1 MNKYLPGLVLALTF
15 SASSAFAEFDSSKS
29 MICSLGDFNECT
41 ATGCESVTADDISA
55 PRLLRV
61 NSKKKTVEAI
71 SGGMGRLSK
80 LDNVESINSKL
91 IMQGAEDG
99 GESGRDGLG
108 YTLTVNKTSGGLAF
122 AGATD
127 DAVFAAFGACVND

>member
-1 MNKYLPGLVLALTF
+1 MNKYFSGLALTLAF
-15 SASSAFAEFDSSKS
+15 TASSAFADFDSDKS
-29 MICSLGDFNECT
+29 MICSLGDFDECT
-41 ATGCESVTADDISA
+41 AAGCQPVTAADINA

-61 NSKKKTVEAI
+61 DSRKKTVETI
-71 SGGMGRLSK
+71 SGGSGQVSK

-91 IMQGAEDG
+91 ILQGAVDG
-99 GESGRDGLG
+99 VENRLDGLG
-108 YTLTVNKTSGGLAF
+108 YTLTINKTSGSLAF